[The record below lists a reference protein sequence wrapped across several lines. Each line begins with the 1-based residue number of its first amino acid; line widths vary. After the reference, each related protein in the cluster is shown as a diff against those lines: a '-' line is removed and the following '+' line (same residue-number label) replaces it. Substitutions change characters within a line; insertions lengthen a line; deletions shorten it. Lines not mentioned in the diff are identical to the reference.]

1 MSRYLVVA
9 VELAF
14 DVSHHLIL
22 SHATTHFL
30 PFSITT
36 SILIEVFHI
45 AKTERTATVHVTSEL
60 G

>member
-1 MSRYLVVA
+1 MSRYLI
-9 VELAF
+9 VEVQLAF

-30 PFSITT
+30 SFSITT
-36 SILIEVFHI
+36 SILVEIFHI
-45 AKTERTATVHVTSEL
+45 AKTERTATVHVTGEL